1 MNTQSAEGPVY
12 VFGPPRLMAL
22 LVSWG
27 LAPHED
33 EDVAPVTFALPPTF
47 TVPALTVP
55 LFELDEVDEELE
67 EVVVEEASLEELE
80 ELSEDEVLDEEL
92 AVELEEPFEDEEL
105 EESDEEDE
113 ELPLLL
119 LPELPLLD
127 EDEEPLEAIELASAG
142 LTTVELEIEAP
153 VLRAS

>member
-1 MNTQSAEGPVY
+1 MGLIVNTQSAEGPVY
-12 VFGPPRLMAL
+12 VFGPPRLIAL

-67 EVVVEEASLEELE
+67 EVVVEEASLEEL
-80 ELSEDEVLDEEL
+80 SEDEVLDEEL

-105 EESDEEDE
+105 EESDE